1 MIQVLN
7 RAFDIIELLAV
18 RPDKELTLKEIADN
32 LELNHGT
39 CANILKT
46 MVSRQYVVQTERRK
60 GYKLGPIFEQLTG
73 LKRNFRELID
83 VAIEPMRKLAT
94 ELNEGVILSVLNGDK
109 RMIIH
114 EVRSKHELQVINK
127 KEKPAY
133 RTSTGRLLLAYLD
146 EREIEDFITKFGLPN
161 PEIWPQ
167 VEDREDL
174 FIEFERIRKKEL
186 SIQTAVSH
194 VTGIAVPVFKNE
206 KVIASLG
213 LYLPEVRFTGDM
225 RDLAIE
231 KLKETS
237 NRIII
242 SLREKAEHQNIDR

>member
-18 RPDKELTLKEIADN
+18 KPDKELSLKEIADN
-32 LELNHGT
+32 LDLNHGT

-46 MVSRQYVVQTERRK
+46 MLNRQYVVQTERRK

-83 VAIEPMRKLAT
+83 IAMEPMRYLSA

-114 EVRSKHELQVINK
+114 EIRSKHELQVINK
-127 KEKPAY
+127 KEKLAY

-146 EREIEDFITKFGLPN
+146 ETELEDFITKFGLPD

-174 FIEFERIRKKEL
+174 YIELERIRKKEL
-186 SIQTAVSH
+186 AIQTAVSH
-194 VTGIAVPVFKNE
+194 VTGIAAPIFQND
-206 KVIASLG
+206 KVVASLG

-225 RDLAIE
+225 KELAIQ
-231 KLKETS
+231 KLKKTS
-237 NRIII
+237 NKINIA
-242 SLREKAEHQNIDR
+242 LREKAEHQGIDR

>member
-18 RPDKELTLKEIADN
+18 KPDKELTLKEIADN

-46 MVSRQYVVQTERRK
+46 MINRQYVVQTERRK

-83 VAIEPMRKLAT
+83 LCMDPMRKLSAV
-94 ELNEGVILSVLNGDK
+94 LNEGVILSVLNGDK

-146 EREIEDFITKFGLPN
+146 ENELEDFITKFGLPD
-161 PEIWPQ
+161 PDIWPQ
-167 VEDREDL
+167 VEDIEDL

-186 SIQTAVSH
+186 AIQTAVSH
-194 VTGIAVPVFKNE
+194 VTGIAAPIYRDD
-206 KVIASLG
+206 KVVASLG
-213 LYLPEVRFTGDM
+213 LYLPEVRFIGDM
-225 RDLAIE
+225 KEMSIE

-237 NRIII
+237 NKIN
-242 SLREKAEHQNIDR
+242 SVLREKNEHQHIDR